1 MENLRLL
8 RFPDIRL
15 LWVGQVFSSL
25 SYRLYAM
32 AILWLALKVS
42 GSAAGMSATALLEN
56 LPLIAMGIFG
66 GVLVDRWDRLRTL
79 AWLDGL
85 RMVLVLS
92 IPVAIFFQSL
102 RLWDIL
108 LLAVLMGLVG
118 AGFTPTMQAI
128 LPDLVRAEDLEPTV
142 GLMDA
147 TTRLARVAGPGLAG
161 VLLASGTYAVVF
173 AGDAAG
179 YAFSAVSILILIK
192 TITLPPRR
200 SPLVLPYWDHLK
212 TGWAVVRT
220 DRHLQTLL
228 AVNMGGEAAF
238 ATFTLG
244 AALLSA
250 HIFQTRAAGYGALI
264 GSYGVGNL
272 IGNVLAGNTAP
283 WRDHRLLVAV
293 GAWIGIGAGF
303 IGVGVAPGIEAALG
317 AILLAGVFAAW
328 AQIARVTWVGR
339 NVRRDMLGHIFNML
353 NASDLVSASLG
364 FGLTGILLTRVSAA
378 TLIAGAGV
386 LMVVGAFVA
395 IRCV

>member
-220 DRHLQTLL
+220 DGICKPSWRSTW
-228 AVNMGGEAAF
+228 AARPRSPRSPWGPHCSPR
-238 ATFTLG
+238 TSSKPGPRGT
-244 AALLSA
+244 AL
-250 HIFQTRAAGYGALI
+250 
-264 GSYGVGNL
+264 
-272 IGNVLAGNTAP
+272 
-283 WRDHRLLVAV
+283 
-293 GAWIGIGAGF
+293 
-303 IGVGVAPGIEAALG
+303 
-317 AILLAGVFAAW
+317 
-328 AQIARVTWVGR
+328 
-339 NVRRDMLGHIFNML
+339 
-353 NASDLVSASLG
+353 
-364 FGLTGILLTRVSAA
+364 
-378 TLIAGAGV
+378 
-386 LMVVGAFVA
+386 
-395 IRCV
+395 